1 MQKTF
6 YKARSLSTMNT
17 ADEKIVIFGFG
28 AQGRVQ
34 AQNLQESGLDVTV
47 SLRPE
52 SPRIEEVRKL
62 KLTCRTDLKKAASEA
77 SICAI
82 MLPDSQQ
89 AEFYS
94 QILQENLRP
103 GAAIL
108 FAHGLAVHYGMIAP
122 RNDIDVI
129 LVAPLAHGIAVRE
142 EFLAG
147 SGVPCAVA
155 VAQDF
160 TGRAFDRAL
169 FYGKGISKDGPFIKS
184 TFREEVETDLFAEQV
199 ILCGGLPEL
208 IRASFETLVS
218 NGYNP
223 EIAYQSSLRELHPIL
238 SLMEKHGIEGMRRR
252 ISDTARFG
260 AVTRG
265 KRIVDS
271 KTRVEMNNLLSEIK
285 SGKFIEE
292 LKKET
297 ASGFSQTESLL
308 ADDASSEFE
317 KVHRKFVEGKLR

>member
-1 MQKTF
+1 
-6 YKARSLSTMNT
+6 MNT
-17 ADEKIVIFGFG
+17 TGEKIVIFGFG
-28 AQGRVQ
+28 AQGKAQ
-34 AQNLQESGLDVTV
+34 AQNLQESGLNVTV
-47 SLRPE
+47 CLRPE

-62 KLTCRTDLKKAASEA
+62 GLACRTDLKEAASEA

-89 AEFYS
+89 ADFYS
-94 QILQENLRP
+94 RILQKNLRP

-108 FAHGLAVHYGMIAP
+108 FAHGLAVHYGMIAL

-129 LVAPLAHGIAVRE
+129 LVAPLAHGVAVRE

-160 TGRAFDRAL
+160 TGRALGRAL
-169 FYGKGISKDGPFIKS
+169 FYGKGISKNGHLIKS

-223 EIAYQSSLRELHPIL
+223 EIAYYSSLRELRPIL
-238 SLMEKHGIEGMRRR
+238 SLMEKHGIEGMRRK

-271 KTRVEMNNLLSEIK
+271 KTKTEMNNVLSEIK

-297 ASGFSQTESLL
+297 ASGFSQTEISL

-317 KVHRKFVEGKLR
+317 KVHRKFIEGKLR

>member
-1 MQKTF
+1 MDT
-6 YKARSLSTMNT
+6 T
-17 ADEKIVIFGFG
+17 DEKIVIFGFG

-34 AQNLQESGLDVTV
+34 AQNLKESGLNVTV
-47 SLRPE
+47 CLRPE

-62 KLTCRTDLKKAASEA
+62 GLACRTDPKEAASEA
-77 SICAI
+77 SICAL

-94 QILQENLRP
+94 RILQKNLSP

-122 RNDIDVI
+122 RKDLDVI
-129 LVAPLAHGIAVRE
+129 LVAPLAHGVAVRE

-160 TGRAFDRAL
+160 TGRALDRAL
-169 FYGKGISKDGPFIKS
+169 FYAKGISKNGPFIKS
-184 TFREEVETDLFAEQV
+184 TFREEVETDLFAEQA

-208 IRASFETLVS
+208 IRASFEILVS

-223 EIAYQSSLRELHPIL
+223 KIAYYSSLRELRPIL
-238 SLMEKHGIEGMRRR
+238 SLMEKYGIEGMRRR

-271 KTRVEMNNLLSEIK
+271 KTKTEMKNILSEIK
-285 SGKFIEE
+285 SGKFIDE
-292 LKKET
+292 LKKEI
-297 ASGFSQTESLL
+297 AAGFPQTESSL
-308 ADDASSEFE
+308 ADDASHDFE
-317 KVHRKFVEGKLR
+317 KVHHKFIEEKPR